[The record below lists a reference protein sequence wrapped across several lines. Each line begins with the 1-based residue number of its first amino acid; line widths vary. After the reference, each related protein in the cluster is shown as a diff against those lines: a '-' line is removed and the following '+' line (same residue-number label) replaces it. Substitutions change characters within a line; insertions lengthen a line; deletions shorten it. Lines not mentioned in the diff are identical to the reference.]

1 METELSAYIYW
12 LFNKHSKF
20 DALNILIAISHN
32 NPFDT
37 HDAMSPAHALNKW
50 RERKAIALVILLFLT
65 PLTGFISTIENDT
78 FADKE
83 VISYT
88 LSLIHI

>member
-1 METELSAYIYW
+1 
-12 LFNKHSKF
+12 
-20 DALNILIAISHN
+20 
-32 NPFDT
+32 
-37 HDAMSPAHALNKW
+37 MSPAHALNKW

-65 PLTGFISTIENDT
+65 PLTGFISNIENDT

-88 LSLIHI
+88 SSNPWDSIAQPWGQYSRVPTHNGTMPPHGPDGGPL